1 MLNKAR
7 GNVDKKTGI
16 FRQGSMGQ
24 EPGGHTNSLGS
35 GLNTHMTPDKLGPLG
50 NSQPWPSPATQGPT
64 NTTQGLPHS
73 TSPHAGNKGPTN
85 TPDVDLSQLSEEERA
100 IIESVMAKAQEM
112 ETHDTPAKRSADEAQ
127 RLRLE

>member
-1 MLNKAR
+1 MVPAPLGPHLPSSAAENTFNSQQDNAMKGLTGQEMLNKAR

-73 TSPHAGNKGPTN
+73 TSPHAGNKGPTSKS
-85 TPDVDLSQLSEEERA
+85 D
-100 IIESVMAKAQEM
+100 
-112 ETHDTPAKRSADEAQ
+112 ETRRVHLK
-127 RLRLE
+127 